1 MTRALS
7 PPYETLPGPATAR
20 WVITCDHASNRIPEE
35 IGCLGL
41 PETDMGR
48 HIAYDVG
55 AAGVT
60 RHLAVHLNAPAV
72 LSTYS
77 RLVIDPNRGEDDPT
91 LMMRLYDGS
100 IIPANRHATEA
111 ERERRLALYHRPY
124 HDTLA
129 QTINATPEAA
139 IVAIHSFTPQLKGR
153 APRPWE
159 ISVLFSDTDDRLS
172 RALITALN
180 AEENLC
186 VGVNEPYH
194 GHLPEDA
201 LHRHGLRTGRLH
213 TLIEIRNDLIETAAQ
228 QKAWAIRLAPLLEH
242 ARATLKEPTHG

>member
-1 MTRALS
+1 
-7 PPYETLPGPATAR
+7 
-20 WVITCDHASNRIPEE
+20 
-35 IGCLGL
+35 
-41 PETDMGR
+41 MGR

-60 RHLAVHLNAPAV
+60 RHLAAQLNAPAV

-100 IIPANRHATEA
+100 IIPGNRHATVA
-111 ERERRLALYHRPY
+111 ERHRRLALYHRPY
-124 HDTLA
+124 HETLA
-129 QTINATPEAA
+129 QTITDTPKAA
-139 IVAIHSFTPQLKGR
+139 IVAIHSFTSQLKGR

-159 ISVLFSDTDDRLS
+159 ISVLFSDHDDRLS
-172 RALITALN
+172 RALIAELSE
-180 AEENLC
+180 EENLC

-213 TLIEIRNDLIETAAQ
+213 TLVEIRNDLIETPAQ
-228 QKAWAIRLAPLLEH
+228 QLAWATRLAPLLER
-242 ARATLKEPTHG
+242 ARTSLKEPIHG

>member
-1 MTRALS
+1 
-7 PPYETLPGPATAR
+7 
-20 WVITCDHASNRIPEE
+20 
-35 IGCLGL
+35 
-41 PETDMGR
+41 MGR

-60 RHLAVHLNAPAV
+60 RHLAAQLNAPAV

-100 IIPANRHATEA
+100 IIPGNRHATAA
-111 ERERRLALYHRPY
+111 ERQRRLALYHRPY
-124 HDTLA
+124 HETLA
-129 QTINATPEAA
+129 QTITDTPKAA

-159 ISVLFSDTDDRLS
+159 VSVLFSDNDDRLS
-172 RALITALN
+172 RALIAALS
-180 AEENLC
+180 EEKNLC

-213 TLIEIRNDLIETAAQ
+213 TLIEIRNDLIETPAQ
-228 QKAWAIRLAPLLEH
+228 QLAWATRLAPLLER
-242 ARATLKEPTHG
+242 ARTTLKEPIHG

>member
-7 PPYETLPGPATAR
+7 PPFETIAGPATAR
-20 WVITCDHASNRIPEE
+20 WVLTCDHASNRVPEE
-35 IGCLGL
+35 IGTLGL
-41 PETDMGR
+41 PDADMAR

-60 RHLAVHLNAPAV
+60 RGLAARLNAPAV
-72 LSTYS
+72 LSTFS

-91 LMMRLYDGS
+91 LLMRLYDGS
-100 IIPANRHATEA
+100 IIPANRHVDAH

-124 HDTLA
+124 HNALAETLA
-129 QTINATPEAA
+129 ATPHAA

-153 APRPWE
+153 APRPWH
-159 ISVLFSDTDDRLS
+159 ITLLFADADDRLS
-172 RALITALN
+172 VPLLAGLS
-180 AEENLC
+180 EEPDLC

-213 TLIEIRNDLIETAAQ
+213 TLIEIRNDLIETPAQ
-228 QKAWAIRLAPLLEH
+228 QAAWADRLAPLLE
-242 ARATLKEPTHG
+242 RALTRLKEPLHG